1 MFHTVRY
8 GPDVWQDVR
17 VTSTASSGTSRLSID
32 DWTERA
38 LQLLMDEGVG
48 ALKIARLCRELGVTK
63 GSFYWHFADL
73 EALKT
78 AVAKRWCERTREEL
92 DQLKELGTL
101 PPLER
106 IRIMAA
112 GLVEDRA
119 WNVERTLREWARTDA
134 TVAATIGESEQ
145 HVFGLLNDAFL
156 ELGHPAG
163 AARMRAGLLTYA
175 GIGFAHGQASL
186 PRVTMDDIDD
196 LVGFLS
202 REVGTA

>member
-1 MFHTVRY
+1 M
-8 GPDVWQDVR
+8 
-17 VTSTASSGTSRLSID
+17 TSTASSGTGRLSLD

-38 LQLLMDEGVG
+38 LELLMEEGVG

-73 EALKT
+73 EALRT
-78 AVAKRWCERTREEL
+78 ADAQKWCARTRTEL
-92 DQLKELGTL
+92 DQLREIGTL

-112 GLVEDRA
+112 ALVEDRA

-156 ELGHPAG
+156 ELGHPPG

-175 GIGFAHGQASL
+175 GIGFAHGQAAL
-186 PRVTMDDIDD
+186 PRVTMEDIED
-196 LVGFLS
+196 LVEFLS
-202 REVGTA
+202 REITPDGNRSPS

>member
-1 MFHTVRY
+1 M
-8 GPDVWQDVR
+8 
-17 VTSTASSGTSRLSID
+17 TSTASGRLSVD

-38 LQLLMDEGVG
+38 LELLMDEGVS

-73 EALKT
+73 ESLRT
-78 AVAKRWCERTREEL
+78 AVAQRWCERTRTEL
-92 DQLKELGTL
+92 DQLRELGSL

-112 GLVEDRA
+112 ALVEDRA

-134 TVAATIGESEQ
+134 TVAAAIGESEQ
-145 HVFGLLNDAFL
+145 HVFGLLDDAFL

-175 GIGFAHGQASL
+175 GIGFAHGQAAL
-186 PRVTMDDIDD
+186 PRVTMEDIDD
-196 LVGFLS
+196 LVDFLS
-202 REVGTA
+202 REVDRTGTA

>member
-1 MFHTVRY
+1 
-8 GPDVWQDVR
+8 
-17 VTSTASSGTSRLSID
+17 VTSTASSGTGRLSLD

-38 LQLLMDEGVG
+38 LELLMEEGVG

-73 EALKT
+73 EALRT
-78 AVAKRWCERTREEL
+78 AVAQKWCARTRTEL
-92 DQLKELGTL
+92 DQLREIGTL

-156 ELGHPAG
+156 ELGHPPG

-175 GIGFAHGQASL
+175 GIGFAHGQAAL
-186 PRVTMDDIDD
+186 PRVTMEDIDD
-196 LVGFLS
+196 LVEFLS
-202 REVGTA
+202 REVD

>member
-1 MFHTVRY
+1 MTK
-8 GPDVWQDVR
+8 
-17 VTSTASSGTSRLSID
+17 TSKTTKTRLSVDEWVDAGI
-32 DWTERA
+32 E
-38 LQLLMDEGVG
+38 LLADEGLAAV
-48 ALKIARLCRELGVTK
+48 KIDRLCKQLGVTK

-78 AVAKRWCERTREEL
+78 AVAKRWCDRTRDEL
-92 DQLKELGTL
+92 DGLRELGDL

-196 LVGFLS
+196 LVAFLS
-202 REVGTA
+202 REVAGTD

>member
-8 GPDVWQDVR
+8 GSDVWQDGR
-17 VTSTASSGTSRLSID
+17 VSTAAAGTGRLSIE

-38 LQLLMDEGVG
+38 LELLMEEGVG

-73 EALKT
+73 EALRT
-78 AVAKRWCERTREEL
+78 AVAKRWTDKTRAEL
-92 DQLKELGTL
+92 DELRELGGL

-106 IRIMAA
+106 IRLMAS

-119 WNVERTLREWARTDA
+119 WNVERTLREWARSDA
-134 TVAATIGESEQ
+134 SVAATIAESEQ
-145 HVFGLLNDAFL
+145 HVFALLEDAFL
-156 ELGHPAG
+156 ELGHTAG

-175 GIGFAHGQASL
+175 GIGFAHGQAAL

-196 LVGFLS
+196 LVEFLS